1 MECSCG
7 NIEDRDI
14 DASFVIRDRST
25 IYQDLKKKVL
35 ESINHEMINVE
46 NMKKSVGIQ
55 CPDFKPLERMASTQ
69 SNEQVNSRNKE
80 TKQERTVANVDEIGD
95 SIQQALPF
103 RAG

>member
-25 IYQDLKKKVL
+25 IYQDLKKKV
-35 ESINHEMINVE
+35 VE

-80 TKQERTVANVDEIGD
+80 TKQERTVANIDEIDD